1 MHKTSIAILALGLLS
16 SLVSSLI
23 LPQNLTDG
31 TYFISVDDTGNE
43 VLVPV
48 PVSLRLRGP
57 SIAPP
62 PSRPSLDDA
71 RAPSSSLSRLVRR
84 AVSWPWDMKIH
95 CKDNIFVNHNELYNG
110 AYGELWNTCW
120 ELRNLELDYPGL
132 TEVYGNTMA
141 FYCTYRKNKCKV
153 EEFGDSVARIGGT
166 CKKYR
171 DAYSVQAGYLTA
183 PAWKKSYGF
192 TDLRTIASGK
202 NVCAS
207 GAN

>member
-1 MHKTSIAILALGLLS
+1 MHKTSIAILALGLLF

-43 VLVPV
+43 ILVPV
-48 PVSLRLRGP
+48 PVSLPGP

-62 PSRPSLDDA
+62 PSPPSLSDVQ
-71 RAPSSSLSRLVRR
+71 APSSSLIRHLRR

-110 AYGELWNTCW
+110 AYGKLWNTCY
-120 ELRNLELDYPGL
+120 EFRNLELDYPGHMV
-132 TEVYGNTMA
+132 VYGNTMA

-153 EEFGDSVARIGGT
+153 EEFGDSVARIGQT

-183 PAWKKSYGF
+183 PAWQKSYGF
-192 TDLRTIASGK
+192 TDKRTIASGK
-202 NVCAS
+202 NICAS
-207 GAN
+207 GGN